1 MQIKDAIGRLTG
13 KILICAIE
21 RDGEVI
27 IPSGETYLRAG
38 DKISFVTTRRDA
50 SAFFKKAGIA
60 SEHLKQI
67 MIVGGGKISY
77 YLTHKLC
84 EYGFKVKIIER
95 SKERCEF
102 LNSVLPRNVVVINGD
117 GSDRRLLLEEN
128 IEQADGFASITDID
142 EENIMLSLFVGA
154 NFDIKTVTKINKLN
168 FEGIIDRLS
177 IGSVVYPKNITAE
190 LIISHVKALENV
202 NGSNV
207 RSFYNIVGGNA
218 QAIEFNVRAE
228 SNATGIP
235 LYKLRLKKNHL
246 LCCISRGGKV
256 IIPSGRDE
264 IKVGDTVVVVT
275 TNRSLNDLKDIL
287 E

>member
-1 MQIKDAIGRLTG
+1 MGRH
-13 KILICAIE
+13 KKSIE
-21 RDGEVI
+21 RPLMPDVKYNSKVISKFVCRMMLDGKKDTCLKIVYQAMDNLKAKTDKDPLEV
-27 IPSGETYLRAG
+27 
-38 DKISFVTTRRDA
+38 
-50 SAFFKKAGIA
+50 
-60 SEHLKQI
+60 
-67 MIVGGGKISY
+67 
-77 YLTHKLC
+77 
-84 EYGFKVKIIER
+84 
-95 SKERCEF
+95 
-102 LNSVLPRNVVVINGD
+102 
-117 GSDRRLLLEEN
+117 LL
-128 IEQADGFASITDID
+128 
-142 EENIMLSLFVGA
+142 
-154 NFDIKTVTKINKLN
+154 
-168 FEGIIDRLS
+168 
-177 IGSVVYPKNITAE
+177 
-190 LIISHVKALENV
+190 KALENV